1 MSGFCHIREHKN
13 AIIGDFLNRITK
25 HTAKCFHMKLNVAN
39 QQRQTKQLTYPGID
53 VYTETAFSYETNKSK
68 LSYSKTD

>member
-25 HTAKCFHMKLNVAN
+25 PTAKCFHMKLNVAT
-39 QQRQTKQLTYPGID
+39 Q
-53 VYTETAFSYETNKSK
+53 
-68 LSYSKTD
+68 